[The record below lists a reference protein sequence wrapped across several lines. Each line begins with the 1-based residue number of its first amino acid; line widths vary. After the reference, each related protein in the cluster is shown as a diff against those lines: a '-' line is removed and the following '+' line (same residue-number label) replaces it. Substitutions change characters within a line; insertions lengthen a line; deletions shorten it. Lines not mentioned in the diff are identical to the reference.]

1 MVSVVGG
8 ATAGASVSFLG
19 AGVSTGAAVSC
30 SSGGLGGSAGR
41 AICAQLIVVVR
52 GLVSDGLGLV
62 LKAAGVVVTGKAL
75 L

>member
-19 AGVSTGAAVSC
+19 AGVSTGAVSC